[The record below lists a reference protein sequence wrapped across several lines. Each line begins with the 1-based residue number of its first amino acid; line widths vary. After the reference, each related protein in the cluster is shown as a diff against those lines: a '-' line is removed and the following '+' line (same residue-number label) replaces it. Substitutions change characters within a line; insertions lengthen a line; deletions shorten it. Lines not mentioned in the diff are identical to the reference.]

1 MKEDTQTLLVTHKE
15 NPQHTFKG
23 GAFAII
29 FNNNKEVLL
38 CHRTDKDLWN
48 LPGGRQEKG
57 EAPWDTAIRETKEEV
72 GLIVK
77 VEKLVGQYFKPEANE
92 NCFAYLCSVI
102 AGEPT
107 LSNEADDI
115 QYFSVDALPENIS
128 QKQVERIKDALAEYS
143 EPVLRIQQ

>member
-1 MKEDTQTLLVTHKE
+1 MSITE
-15 NPQHTFKG
+15 QHTFKG

-38 CHRTDKDLWN
+38 CHRRDKDLWN

-72 GLIVK
+72 GLEVK
-77 VEKLVGQYFKPEANE
+77 IEKLVGQYFKPEANE
-92 NCFAYLCSVI
+92 NCFAYLCSVV

-115 QYFSVDALPENIS
+115 QYFAVDVLPENMS
-128 QKQVERIKDALAEYS
+128 TRQVERIRDALANHS
-143 EPVLRIQQ
+143 KPVLKIQ